1 MVTDNYFVQLPQLE
15 FTQYVLI
22 NTFRSRLHVLN
33 MPPQKGR
40 KQARDFS
47 GSPVVKMPSFQI
59 KVHGIRSLIR
69 ELRYH
74 TPPGMAKNKP
84 TNGGGGERVNLL
96 WGNLTN
102 ITSAKWS
109 RSMMSCQVDS
119 ESPWNIKTITVFY
132 LHDHCLQNPETQ
144 SNYQENM
151 EYTPREAPSP
161 KYLTSHPQ
169 NCQGHQRQ
177 GKSEKLSQPREI

>member
-1 MVTDNYFVQLPQLE
+1 MVTDSYFVQLPQLE

-74 TPPGMAKNKP
+74 TPPGMAKKKQ
-84 TNGGGGERVNLL
+84 TKKKKMKKKKKG
-96 WGNLTN
+96 
-102 ITSAKWS
+102 
-109 RSMMSCQVDS
+109 
-119 ESPWNIKTITVFY
+119 
-132 LHDHCLQNPETQ
+132 
-144 SNYQENM
+144 
-151 EYTPREAPSP
+151 RE
-161 KYLTSHPQ
+161 
-169 NCQGHQRQ
+169 
-177 GKSEKLSQPREI
+177 